1 MEPKMVG
8 TTRTYLALIIVVIV
22 VLIAAIAVP
31 VPAAL
36 VVFDKLNPILML
48 VLGYYFGQSK

>member
-8 TTRTYLALIIVVIV
+8 TTRMYLALVIV
-22 VLIAAIAVP
+22 LMVVLVAAVAIS